1 MPFQSKFK
9 NRTAEN
15 KKKKE
20 LLIVLLAGVIL
31 FSSIFFYT
39 YLINYP
45 YELSRFPRSINIV
58 TDGDVKYGEYS
69 DCKLE
74 VENKDSTDD
83 VEVLNAR
90 IKIRGHTNAKDRI
103 PKKEYRLELFQ
114 QKSLFGMREDDDW
127 LLLAMYFDFPR
138 MRVKTSMDLWRSLES
153 VNPTAILPDTEYIIL
168 YLNGELQGLYLL
180 TEELDRRLFGLDDPQ
195 NNIYSSLIFQLQL
208 AENLNE
214 YNSLKWD
221 QDWPNEDEGY
231 KIMDDILS
239 ELILFI
245 TNSSDEEFFNSE
257 TGIYSLFDKQNLID
271 FLIFNF
277 FINHKD
283 FWNVN
288 YYIVRNSYPSKFYLI
303 PWDFDGS
310 FGQRGWIIFDFDDN
324 PENTIF
330 QENRLFQRLLDNE
343 DFRRDC
349 SNRWKFLREDLWTE
363 ESILNILSDIYE
375 SIRTLIEFDTDL
387 WKPITVD
394 DESLVYNRYLYSTKE
409 FDLDEYINNL
419 FEFISSRL
427 DFCDEYFTN

>member
-1 MPFQSKFK
+1 
-9 NRTAEN
+9 
-15 KKKKE
+15 
-20 LLIVLLAGVIL
+20 
-31 FSSIFFYT
+31 
-39 YLINYP
+39 
-45 YELSRFPRSINIV
+45 
-58 TDGDVKYGEYS
+58 
-69 DCKLE
+69 
-74 VENKDSTDD
+74 
-83 VEVLNAR
+83 
-90 IKIRGHTNAKDRI
+90 
-103 PKKEYRLELFQ
+103 
-114 QKSLFGMREDDDW
+114 
-127 LLLAMYFDFPR
+127 
-138 MRVKTSMDLWRSLES
+138 
-153 VNPTAILPDTEYIIL
+153 
-168 YLNGELQGLYLL
+168 
-180 TEELDRRLFGLDDPQ
+180 
-195 NNIYSSLIFQLQL
+195 LQL

>member
-1 MPFQSKFK
+1 MSPPKQFEGKIPMLRRK
-9 NRTAEN
+9 R
-15 KKKKE
+15 E
-20 LLIVLLAGVIL
+20 LLVIILLSVFTI
-31 FSSIFFYT
+31 STIYCYT
-39 YLINYP
+39 YIFNLQIIITESP
-45 YELSRFPRSINIV
+45 TINI
-58 TDGDVKYGEYS
+58 TTEGDVKIGDYVACSIELDS
-69 DCKLE
+69 
-74 VENKDSTDD
+74 KDNSEI
-83 VEVLNAR
+83 VRKFNGR
-90 IKIRGHTNAKDRI
+90 IKIRGHTNAKEKI
-103 PKKEYRLELFQ
+103 PKKEYRLELTQ
-114 QKSLFGMREDDDW
+114 RRSLLGLRKDDDW

-138 MRVKTSMDLWRSLES
+138 MRVKMSMDLWRSLES
-153 VNPTAILPDTEYIIL
+153 TNPTAILPDSEYVRL
-168 YLNGELQGLYLL
+168 YLNGEFQGLYLL
-180 TEELDRRLFGLDDPQ
+180 SEEIDRRLFGLDDPQ

-257 TGIYSLFDKQNLID
+257 TRIYSLFDKQNLID

-288 YYIVRNSYPSKFYLI
+288 YYIVRNSYPSKFFLI

-324 PENTIF
+324 PENTIL

-349 SNRWKFLREDLWTE
+349 NNRWKYLREDLWAE
-363 ESILNILSDIYE
+363 ESILNILSDIYV
-375 SIRTLIEFDTDL
+375 SIRTLIELDTDL
-387 WKPITVD
+387 WKPITVS
-394 DESLVYNRYLYSTKE
+394 DESLVYSRYLYSTKE

-419 FEFISSRL
+419 FEFVSSRL